1 LTQRRRAW
9 SWGVVFAVVL
19 FAFGGAVGYCARIF
33 PAVANGEQL
42 NAVAAILRGLIGAGG
57 AALAVY
63 LTIDGQRR
71 DEAQKVEAAL
81 RMEVAEFGR
90 LAPLP
95 LYLLSQRV
103 IAEHAKIPARD
114 LPVLVAM
121 PEAIVY
127 RETADRISRLPC
139 TLRLAQLSPH
149 ALRTARR
156 TTILI
161 AWNCVISDI
170 SWQSPRKGIFLARQY
185 ELG

>member
-1 LTQRRRAW
+1 VVLGRCVRCRPICIWRRSRLLREDIPGRGQWRTTQRRGGYPWRPH
-9 SWGVVFAVVL
+9 WG
-19 FAFGGAVGYCARIF
+19 GR
-33 PAVANGEQL
+33 
-42 NAVAAILRGLIGAGG
+42 RG